1 MKIMRKLMRMRYLV
15 LLIFISSGIVA
26 LADANSEKFAEV
38 FRSGQDGDVIERV
51 VNALYYG
58 LILIYRGVSI
68 KVSQLCGVIL
78 IFVIILDILGM
89 IVKELPQV
97 NVYAIFKMLIPKVVR
112 NLGISFF

>member
-38 FRSGQDGDVIERV
+38 FRSGQGDVIERV
-51 VNALYYG
+51 VNVLYYG

-78 IFVIILDILGM
+78 IFIIIIDVLGKILQEM
-89 IVKELPQV
+89 SQV
-97 NVYAIFKMLIPKVVR
+97 NVYAVFKMLIPKIVR